1 MKRDAF
7 VECQKSMLTEIN
19 QALIELKAQRFEE
32 VYNILTSLSDEL
44 TTDVLISEES
54 DFEKVITLGCQKY
67 AKKEL
72 NTNATNDNV

>member
-7 VECQKSMLTEIN
+7 AECQKSMIKEIN
-19 QALIELKAQRFEE
+19 QARDELIAGRYKE

-54 DFEKVITLGCQKY
+54 DFEKVITLGCKEH
-67 AKKEL
+67 AKKE
-72 NTNATNDNV
+72 DK

>member
-7 VECQKSMLTEIN
+7 VECQKSILTEIN

-67 AKKEL
+67 VKKEL

>member
-7 VECQKSMLTEIN
+7 VECLKSMIKEIN
-19 QALIELKAQRFEE
+19 QARDDLIAGRYEE

-72 NTNATNDNV
+72 NTTTTNENV

>member
-1 MKRDAF
+1 MKRDLF

-32 VYNILTSLSDEL
+32 VYNILTNLSDEL
-44 TTDVLISEES
+44 TTDIRISEES
-54 DFEKVITLGCQKY
+54 NFEKIITLGCEEY

-72 NTNATNDNV
+72 SNSDQTNR